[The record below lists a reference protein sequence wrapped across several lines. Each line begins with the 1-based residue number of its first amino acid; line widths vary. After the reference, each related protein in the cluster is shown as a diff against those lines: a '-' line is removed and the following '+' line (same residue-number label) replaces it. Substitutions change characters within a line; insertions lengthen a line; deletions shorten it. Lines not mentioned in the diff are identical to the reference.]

1 MKKIGVL
8 VCGLG
13 FIATTEHIPAL
24 KRMPEVEL
32 VGVVSSS
39 RERSRSIAEKF
50 KVKRWYTD
58 YDKALEDPEVEVVDI
73 TSPTFRHKEQVL
85 KAVEANKHVIV
96 EKPIALRL
104 SDAKEMTEKA
114 KKRDVKFMVAHCL
127 RFWPEYVRVKEML
140 DEGVIGEPRIARA
153 YRLSSY
159 PMWSWKLWHKHI
171 ELSGGVAVDLMIH
184 DIDFLR
190 WTLGEVD
197 EVFARGG
204 IYLFKDATA
213 HDFMHA
219 LLKFKRGAIA
229 YVEGSWIMPKEFP
242 FTTYLEVAG
251 TKGLLVVDNQTTA
264 TLRLFRRGVQEVLT
278 PVAENAY
285 YLELK
290 HFIEC
295 IREDKEPSISGEE
308 ATRSLEVALA
318 CIKSVRENRP
328 IKLPLTEEVI

>member
-1 MKKIGVL
+1 
-8 VCGLG
+8 
-13 FIATTEHIPAL
+13 
-24 KRMPEVEL
+24 
-32 VGVVSSS
+32 
-39 RERSRSIAEKF
+39 
-50 KVKRWYTD
+50 
-58 YDKALEDPEVEVVDI
+58 
-73 TSPTFRHKEQVL
+73 
-85 KAVEANKHVIV
+85 
-96 EKPIALRL
+96 
-104 SDAKEMTEKA
+104 
-114 KKRDVKFMVAHCL
+114 DVKFMVAHCL
-127 RFWPEYVRVKEML
+127 RFWPEYMRVKEML

-190 WTLGEVD
+190 WTLGEVN

-219 LLKFKRGAIA
+219 LLKFKSGAIA

-242 FTTYLEVAG
+242 FTTYLEIAG
-251 TKGLLVVDNQTTA
+251 TRGLLVVDNQATA
-264 TLRLFRRGVQEVLT
+264 TLRLFRRGVQEVLI

-295 IREDKEPSISGEE
+295 VREDKEPSVSGEE